1 MRRMGYP
8 TGKKVV
14 VIPCS
19 GIGKALGSVSR
30 DAAYEVVD
38 NLRKEV
44 TETTCLA
51 LVVSGDEEAL
61 RLVRDN
67 RCITVD
73 GCPLQCAEK
82 NVRLAGGDV
91 AASFRVVDALR
102 ENRKLKPKTVTFLDH
117 DGQQL
122 SVILAGDIAKKVD
135 ELVEK

>member
-1 MRRMGYP
+1 MQ
-8 TGKKVV
+8 KNVI

-30 DAAYEVVD
+30 EATYEVVE
-38 NLRKEV
+38 NLRKGV

-51 LVVSGDEEAL
+51 LITSGDTETL
-61 RLVRDN
+61 QLVKSN
-67 RCITVD
+67 KCITVD

-102 ENRKLKPKTVTFLDH
+102 ENRKLKPKSVTFLDH

-122 SVILAGDIAKKVD
+122 SVILARDIAKKVD

>member
-1 MRRMGYP
+1 VKTTMQ
-8 TGKKVV
+8 KNVI

-30 DAAYEVVD
+30 EATYEVVE
-38 NLRKEV
+38 NLRKGV

-51 LVVSGDEEAL
+51 LITSGDTETL
-61 RLVRDN
+61 QLVKSN
-67 RCITVD
+67 KCITVD

-102 ENRKLKPKTVTFLDH
+102 ENRKLKPKSVTFLDH

-122 SVILAGDIAKKVD
+122 SVILARDIAKKVD